1 MTELFL
7 LIRLSIKPEAIVSAQ
22 VEVLEIL
29 DKKVKI
35 LHYLLY
41 ITTAF
46 VLAIY
51 IYQVVWLITLI
62 EQNLGTKLSLSE
74 IVARSDVKG
83 LKSFYSLTSSIL
95 LMAFALALFVVFLML
110 NRTLKDN
117 LLTHATR
124 RDK

>member
-7 LIRLSIKPEAIVSAQ
+7 LIKLSVKPEARVSAQ

-29 DKKVKI
+29 DRKTKI
-35 LHYLLY
+35 LHYILY
-41 ITTAF
+41 FTTVF

-62 EQNLGTKLSLSE
+62 ELNLDSNLSLSE
-74 IVARSDVKG
+74 IIEREDVKG
-83 LKSFYSLTSSIL
+83 LKNFYSLTSSIL
-95 LMAFALALFVVFLML
+95 LLVFALVLFVVFLML

-117 LLTHATR
+117 LLTQATR
-124 RDK
+124 KDK

>member
-7 LIRLSIKPEAIVSAQ
+7 LIKLSVKPEARVSAQ

-29 DKKVKI
+29 DRKTKI
-35 LHYLLY
+35 LHYILY
-41 ITTAF
+41 FTTAF

-62 EQNLGTKLSLSE
+62 ELNLDSNLSLSE
-74 IVARSDVKG
+74 IIEREDVKG
-83 LKSFYSLTSSIL
+83 LKNFYSLTSSIL
-95 LMAFALALFVVFLML
+95 LLVFALVLFVVFLML

-117 LLTHATR
+117 LLTQATR
-124 RDK
+124 KDK

>member
-7 LIRLSIKPEAIVSAQ
+7 LIKLSVKPEARVSAQ

-29 DKKVKI
+29 DRKTKI
-35 LHYLLY
+35 LHYILY
-41 ITTAF
+41 FTTVF

-62 EQNLGTKLSLSE
+62 ELNLDSNLSLSE
-74 IVARSDVKG
+74 IVEREDVKG
-83 LKSFYSLTSSIL
+83 LKNFYSLTSSIL
-95 LMAFALALFVVFLML
+95 LLVFALVLFVVFLML

-117 LLTHATR
+117 LLTQATR
-124 RDK
+124 KDK